1 MNSYSLITVPISNKQ
16 KEVNLTMNQK
26 QIYDDLI
33 FNRYQGEY
41 AKDNTNINHEILS
54 EHLQDRFQLDFYP
67 GDWQVQTENQDLF
80 LTNNQQIDNDFIEQ
94 QSNPNDINPAHIK
107 VINSKIKLPIL
118 SNGSLS
124 PQTIYT
130 VISPAQT
137 TMHPHTNRARLERI
151 LQAVHQLVNYTP
163 MIQQINRMYQQTV
176 IKQIIILDVG
186 LSTAPLTAKGL
197 SYLKT
202 NFREYYDV
210 NTDQLFVTNSRAEI
224 GAQNLAINPFENN
237 EHKLS
242 AKSFADILNSTEW
255 NEAKSKAVNGLNFDL
270 TQIGYQ
276 KVSYQKDQ
284 SKVQWLTK
292 PTELKDQPVATTS
305 NSPLK
310 KEVKQIK
317 KIKPLTNKPNKE
329 SNKPIS
335 AKVDDRDRLYPG
347 DNKDLMDYANSRSV
361 DDVIRSHMIHDRT
374 WSNEVTVTH
383 IKK

>member
-1 MNSYSLITVPISNKQ
+1 
-16 KEVNLTMNQK
+16 MNQK

-41 AKDNTNINHEILS
+41 AKDNANINHEILA

-80 LTNNQQIDNDFIEQ
+80 LTNNQQIDNDFVEQ

-107 VINSKIKLPIL
+107 IINSKIKLPIL
-118 SNGSLS
+118 SQGPLS

-151 LQAVHQLVNYTP
+151 LQAVHQLVDYTP

-176 IKQIIILDVG
+176 IKQIIILDIG

-210 NTDQLFVTNSRAEI
+210 STDQLFVTNSRAEI

-255 NEAKSKAVNGLNFDL
+255 NEAKSKAVHGLNFDL

-284 SKVQWLTK
+284 
-292 PTELKDQPVATTS
+292 
-305 NSPLK
+305 
-310 KEVKQIK
+310 
-317 KIKPLTNKPNKE
+317 
-329 SNKPIS
+329 
-335 AKVDDRDRLYPG
+335 
-347 DNKDLMDYANSRSV
+347 
-361 DDVIRSHMIHDRT
+361 
-374 WSNEVTVTH
+374 
-383 IKK
+383 